1 MTDMLIAQLETS
13 ARGYYYALVNGTK
26 LDVHKRRVRHS
37 IDMLY
42 SAGVSRERIEDIL
55 SDVALSIL

>member
-26 LDVHKRRVRHS
+26 LDVHKRRVRQS
-37 IDMLY
+37 IDMLQRI
-42 SAGVSRERIEDIL
+42 GVSRERIEDIL
-55 SDVALSIL
+55 SDVALSIC